1 MNKNQKTKEK
11 TCAFYASDYHFE
23 MISLPYINKKLDE
36 SKEVIVLTENNL
48 KETIKKLVSKI
59 NLNEDKKVDIL
70 KIDWENNDLNK
81 FKKINEDIKSKKDM
95 VIFVKGK
102 ENYIKDWVEG
112 DIVGIYDFDEFTK
125 AGGYIRLLNPEL
137 GDDVCIIEDSDFL
150 DTDKTFADIF
160 PNMEHLKLYYIDN
173 LAYSI
178 DKITEG
184 DK

>member
-48 KETIKKLVSKI
+48 KETIKTLVSKI

-102 ENYIKDWVEG
+102 ENYIKNINENIEKWTEKSKNVEII
-112 DIVGIYDFDEFTK
+112 DCYDMEEISKDMDNIMDQYKFTLK
-125 AGGYIRLLNPEL
+125 TTGKN
-137 GDDVCIIEDSDFL
+137 II
-150 DTDKTFADIF
+150 K
-160 PNMEHLKLYYIDN
+160 
-173 LAYSI
+173 
-178 DKITEG
+178 
-184 DK
+184 

>member
-81 FKKINEDIKSKKDM
+81 FKKINEDIKSKKGM

-102 ENYIKDWVEG
+102 ENYIKNINENIEKWTEKSKNVEII
-112 DIVGIYDFDEFTK
+112 DCYDMEEISQDMDNIMDQYKFTLK
-125 AGGYIRLLNPEL
+125 TTGKN
-137 GDDVCIIEDSDFL
+137 II
-150 DTDKTFADIF
+150 K
-160 PNMEHLKLYYIDN
+160 
-173 LAYSI
+173 
-178 DKITEG
+178 
-184 DK
+184 

>member
-48 KETIKKLVSKI
+48 KETIKTLVSKI

-102 ENYIKDWVEG
+102 ENYIKNINENIEKWTKKRKNVEII
-112 DIVGIYDFDEFTK
+112 DCYDMEEISQDMDNIMDQYKFTLK
-125 AGGYIRLLNPEL
+125 TTGKN
-137 GDDVCIIEDSDFL
+137 II
-150 DTDKTFADIF
+150 K
-160 PNMEHLKLYYIDN
+160 
-173 LAYSI
+173 
-178 DKITEG
+178 
-184 DK
+184 

>member
-48 KETIKKLVSKI
+48 KETIKTLVSKI

-81 FKKINEDIKSKKDM
+81 FKKINEDIKSKKEM

-102 ENYIKDWVEG
+102 ENYIKNINENIEKWTEKSKNVEII
-112 DIVGIYDFDEFTK
+112 DCYDMEEISQDMDNIMDQYKFTLK
-125 AGGYIRLLNPEL
+125 TTGKN
-137 GDDVCIIEDSDFL
+137 II
-150 DTDKTFADIF
+150 K
-160 PNMEHLKLYYIDN
+160 
-173 LAYSI
+173 
-178 DKITEG
+178 
-184 DK
+184 

>member
-1 MNKNQKTKEK
+1 MMKENKREK
-11 TCAFYASDYHFE
+11 RLCLFFASDYHFE

-102 ENYIKDWVEG
+102 ENYIKNINENIEKWTEKSKNVEII
-112 DIVGIYDFDEFTK
+112 DCYDMEEISQDMDNIMDQYKFTLK
-125 AGGYIRLLNPEL
+125 TTGKN
-137 GDDVCIIEDSDFL
+137 II
-150 DTDKTFADIF
+150 K
-160 PNMEHLKLYYIDN
+160 
-173 LAYSI
+173 
-178 DKITEG
+178 
-184 DK
+184 

>member
-48 KETIKKLVSKI
+48 KETIKTLVTKI

-102 ENYIKDWVEG
+102 ENYIKNINENIEKWTEKSKNVEII
-112 DIVGIYDFDEFTK
+112 DCYDMEEISQDMDNIMDQYKFTLK
-125 AGGYIRLLNPEL
+125 TTGKN
-137 GDDVCIIEDSDFL
+137 II
-150 DTDKTFADIF
+150 K
-160 PNMEHLKLYYIDN
+160 
-173 LAYSI
+173 
-178 DKITEG
+178 
-184 DK
+184 

>member
-1 MNKNQKTKEK
+1 MVKTEDPYRKTKGREFLMSEKTKEK

-48 KETIKKLVSKI
+48 KETIKTLVSKI

-81 FKKINEDIKSKKDM
+81 FKNIKSKKDM

-102 ENYIKDWVEG
+102 ENYIKNINENIEKWTEKSKNVEII
-112 DIVGIYDFDEFTK
+112 DCYDMEEISQDMDNIMDQYKFTLK
-125 AGGYIRLLNPEL
+125 TTGKN
-137 GDDVCIIEDSDFL
+137 II
-150 DTDKTFADIF
+150 K
-160 PNMEHLKLYYIDN
+160 
-173 LAYSI
+173 
-178 DKITEG
+178 
-184 DK
+184 

>member
-48 KETIKKLVSKI
+48 KETIKTLVSKI
-59 NLNEDKKVDIL
+59 NLNEDKKVAIL

-102 ENYIKDWVEG
+102 ENYIKDM
-112 DIVGIYDFDEFTK
+112 DNIMDQYKFTLK
-125 AGGYIRLLNPEL
+125 TTGKN
-137 GDDVCIIEDSDFL
+137 II
-150 DTDKTFADIF
+150 K
-160 PNMEHLKLYYIDN
+160 
-173 LAYSI
+173 
-178 DKITEG
+178 
-184 DK
+184 

>member
-48 KETIKKLVSKI
+48 KETIKTLVSKI

-102 ENYIKDWVEG
+102 ENYIKN
-112 DIVGIYDFDEFTK
+112 I
-125 AGGYIRLLNPEL
+125 N
-137 GDDVCIIEDSDFL
+137 
-150 DTDKTFADIF
+150 
-160 PNMEHLKLYYIDN
+160 
-173 LAYSI
+173 
-178 DKITEG
+178 DKIEKWTEKSKNVEIIDCYDMEEISQDMDNIMDQYKFTLKTTG
-184 DK
+184 KNIIK

>member
-1 MNKNQKTKEK
+1 
-11 TCAFYASDYHFE
+11 

-48 KETIKKLVSKI
+48 KETIKTLVSKI

-102 ENYIKDWVEG
+102 ENYIKNINENIEKWTEKSKNVEII
-112 DIVGIYDFDEFTK
+112 DCYDMEEISQDMDNIMDQYKFTLK
-125 AGGYIRLLNPEL
+125 TTGKN
-137 GDDVCIIEDSDFL
+137 II
-150 DTDKTFADIF
+150 K
-160 PNMEHLKLYYIDN
+160 
-173 LAYSI
+173 
-178 DKITEG
+178 
-184 DK
+184 

>member
-1 MNKNQKTKEK
+1 MNKNKKTKEK
-11 TCAFYASDYHFE
+11 TCEFYASDYHFE

-48 KETIKKLVSKI
+48 KETIKTLVSKI

-102 ENYIKDWVEG
+102 ENYIKNINENIEKWTEKSKNVEII
-112 DIVGIYDFDEFTK
+112 DCYDMEEISQDMDNIMDQYKFTLK
-125 AGGYIRLLNPEL
+125 TTGKN
-137 GDDVCIIEDSDFL
+137 II
-150 DTDKTFADIF
+150 K
-160 PNMEHLKLYYIDN
+160 
-173 LAYSI
+173 
-178 DKITEG
+178 
-184 DK
+184 

>member
-23 MISLPYINKKLDE
+23 MISWPYINKKLDE

-48 KETIKKLVSKI
+48 KETIKTLVSKI

-102 ENYIKDWVEG
+102 ENYIKNINENIEKWTKKRKNVEII
-112 DIVGIYDFDEFTK
+112 DCYDMEEISQDMDNIMDQYKFTLK
-125 AGGYIRLLNPEL
+125 TTGKN
-137 GDDVCIIEDSDFL
+137 II
-150 DTDKTFADIF
+150 K
-160 PNMEHLKLYYIDN
+160 
-173 LAYSI
+173 
-178 DKITEG
+178 
-184 DK
+184 

>member
-48 KETIKKLVSKI
+48 KETIKTLVSKI

-102 ENYIKDWVEG
+102 ENYIKNINENIEKWTEKSKNVEVI
-112 DIVGIYDFDEFTK
+112 DCYDMEEISQDMDNIMDQYKFTLK
-125 AGGYIRLLNPEL
+125 TTGKN
-137 GDDVCIIEDSDFL
+137 II
-150 DTDKTFADIF
+150 K
-160 PNMEHLKLYYIDN
+160 
-173 LAYSI
+173 
-178 DKITEG
+178 
-184 DK
+184 

>member
-36 SKEVIVLTENNL
+36 SKEIIVLTENNL
-48 KETIKKLVSKI
+48 KETIKTLVSKI

-102 ENYIKDWVEG
+102 ENYIKNINENIEKWTEKSKNVEII
-112 DIVGIYDFDEFTK
+112 DCYDMEEISQDMDNIIDQYKFTLK
-125 AGGYIRLLNPEL
+125 TTGKN
-137 GDDVCIIEDSDFL
+137 II
-150 DTDKTFADIF
+150 K
-160 PNMEHLKLYYIDN
+160 
-173 LAYSI
+173 
-178 DKITEG
+178 
-184 DK
+184 

>member
-48 KETIKKLVSKI
+48 KETIKTLVSKI

-102 ENYIKDWVEG
+102 ENYIKNINENIEKWRRK
-112 DIVGIYDFDEFTK
+112 K
-125 AGGYIRLLNPEL
+125 AIEITYKKRPDLLKNKNLSEM
-137 GDDVCIIEDSDFL
+137 DV
-150 DTDKTFADIF
+150 
-160 PNMEHLKLYYIDN
+160 KLLSEVQN
-173 LAYSI
+173 KCTAH
-178 DKITEG
+178 E
-184 DK
+184 